1 MVAPAIPIVV
11 SFIARSGVAAAIK
24 KFGKRIVDSAIEAGK
39 KSTTTSNK
47 SGKAISEF
55 TKKGTGSQTVTRNVA
70 QESIKRGAA
79 AGVVG
84 GAGAG
89 VGGYAALNSNSGSDN
104 KKSRASVS
112 SKPNVSEFPRQPFN
126 SRGVR
131 YNKVTDAD
139 VARVRAKTAEAKAKQ
154 TPASVTIKAG
164 DTLSEIAKANDMS
177 VAQIKA
183 INDIKNVNEIKPGQR
198 IKLRTND
205 PYENKMSKGGKA
217 TKKKK

>member
-1 MVAPAIPIVV
+1 LLVL
-11 SFIARSGVAAAIK
+11 
-24 KFGKRIVDSAIEAGK
+24 
-39 KSTTTSNK
+39 
-47 SGKAISEF
+47 
-55 TKKGTGSQTVTRNVA
+55 
-70 QESIKRGAA
+70 
-79 AGVVG
+79 VVG
-84 GAGAG
+84 VGAG

-104 KKSRASVS
+104 KGSRASVS

-139 VARVRAKTAEAKAKQ
+139 VARVRQKTEEAKAKQ
-154 TPASVTIKAG
+154 TPASVTIKKG

-183 INDIKNVNEIKPGQR
+183 INDIKNVNEIKPGQK
-198 IKLRTND
+198 IKLKTNN

>member
-1 MVAPAIPIVV
+1 MVAPAIATVV

-55 TKKGTGSQTVTRNVA
+55 TKKGTGAQTVTRNVA
-70 QESIKRGAA
+70 KESIKR
-79 AGVVG
+79 GVVG

-89 VGGYAALNSNSGSDN
+89 VGGYAVLDAVSGSDN
-104 KKSRASVS
+104 KGSRAGAS
-112 SKPNVSEFPRQPFN
+112 SQPSG
-126 SRGVR
+126 SRGAR

-139 VARVRAKTAEAKAKQ
+139 VARVRAKTEEAKAKQ

-183 INDIKNVNEIKPGQR
+183 INDIKNVNEIKPGQK
-198 IKLRTND
+198 IKLKTKD